1 MFFLVFVCSYIFYS
15 IDKNL
20 SHVVH
25 HILEMGLAQLAKVTL
40 ILPRMESS
48 KVASQLAQFEWFHPI
63 SSNSDYSDPNLDDLH
78 LRSQKLFQSIDEVV
92 RELGIKTEIGIMDA
106 LIKGKP
112 KNKTE
117 LQISEIEQLIL
128 KLEGDSKSLVNQTAK
143 IINDRDTLNRQLDE
157 YTTLKDA
164 LSVVSNL
171 KIDLS
176 KLNNSKLLYQNMFLI
191 KTKDFPEIQR
201 SLSDVTLFTLKLND
215 THTALFIFANK
226 DDSDKIGKII
236 RSFDTS
242 QIAIPD
248 NFSQNP
254 SEAFL
259 HLTSKIKE
267 LTIKKKEID
276 SNILK
281 ISKEN
286 NSKILYLRESSLVVR
301 EILETLRKPAG
312 LKNFAL
318 IQGYIPTVM
327 ADSFKKLHESW
338 ITIFEHKKHN
348 DFHEVEKD
356 HDPDSEQSKDN
367 QEPTLFANGRY
378 FRSFEPITLTQGPPK
393 SNEIDPTPMIA
404 FIFPIFYGLMFGDA
418 GQGALLA
425 LLGATFRLRGTGNLK
440 KWGTLILA
448 SGISAVFAGL
458 LVGEAFGFH
467 ILELPG
473 TEYLRSS
480 GYIGILNAADF
491 SEETVLIILTF
502 SINIGITH
510 LVSAFAFSIY
520 KGIKQGK
527 KYEVLTNRLPTL
539 IMYLSII
546 SLMLAAVGAN
556 YKVLEMYTN
565 QNPAPFFSNIAGDWV
580 TVEIVTKIS
589 FLILMITMVLQ
600 ILAVPLGVKLGKLK
614 LHGNVNEELF
624 MTVIEVMLIRL
635 VELFANTIS
644 YTRIGI
650 MLLVH
655 VALMGTANNG
665 VEFFFSSGNF
675 AVGIVVAIL
684 GNLGVMMIEGLLVY
698 IQALRLHLYEWFTKF
713 YEGSG
718 VPFKKLV
725 PEMLYTSILWEKKPQ
740 K

>member
-1 MFFLVFVCSYIFYS
+1 
-15 IDKNL
+15 
-20 SHVVH
+20 
-25 HILEMGLAQLAKVTL
+25 MGLAQLAKVTL

-92 RELGIKTEIGIMDA
+92 RELEIKTEIGIMDA

-128 KLEGDSKSLVNQTAK
+128 KLEGDSKYLVNQTAN

-176 KLNNSKLLYQNMFLI
+176 KLNNSSKLLYQNMFLI
-191 KTKDFPEIQR
+191 KTKDFPEIKR
-201 SLSDVTLFTLKLND
+201 SLSDLSLFTLKLND

-242 QIAIPD
+242 QIAIPN

-259 HLTSKIKE
+259 HLTSNINE
-267 LTIKKKEID
+267 LTTKKKEID

-338 ITIFEHKKHN
+338 ITIFEHRKHN
-348 DFHEVEKD
+348 DFHEVEKE

-448 SGISAVFAGL
+448 SGISAVIAGL
-458 LVGEAFGFH
+458 IVGEAFGFH

-473 TEYLRSS
+473 TEYLRSL

-491 SEETVLIILTF
+491 SEETVLTILTF

-556 YKVLEMYTN
+556 YKVLDMYTN

-600 ILAVPLGVKLGKLK
+600 IIAVPLGVKLGKLK

-725 PEMLYTSILWEKKPQ
+725 PEMLYTSILWEKKSQ

>member
-1 MFFLVFVCSYIFYS
+1 
-15 IDKNL
+15 
-20 SHVVH
+20 
-25 HILEMGLAQLAKVTL
+25 MGLAQLAKVTL
-40 ILPRMESS
+40 ILPRIESS
-48 KVASQLAQFEWFHPI
+48 TVASKLAQFEWFHPI
-63 SSNSDYSDPNLDDLH
+63 SSNSEYSDPHLDQLH

-92 RELGIKTEIGIMDA
+92 RELEIKTEIGIMDA
-106 LIKGKP
+106 LIKGTP
-112 KNKTE
+112 KNKKE
-117 LQISEIEQLIL
+117 LQISEIEQLIT
-128 KLEGDSKSLVNQTAK
+128 KLEEESKTLITETSK
-143 IINDRDTLNRQLDE
+143 IIDKRDYMNKQLDE
-157 YTTLKDA
+157 YKTLKDT
-164 LSVVSNL
+164 LSVVSDL

-176 KLNNSKLLYQNMFLI
+176 KLNNSKLLYQNMFI
-191 KTKDFPEIQR
+191 TKTKDLPEIQR
-201 SLSDVTLFTLKLND
+201 SISNASLFTLKLND
-215 THTALFIFANK
+215 TNSALFIFGNN
-226 DDSDKIGKII
+226 DDADKIGKVI
-236 RSFDTS
+236 RSFDIS
-242 QIAIPD
+242 QITIP
-248 NFSQNP
+248 NTFSQNP
-254 SEAFL
+254 NESFK
-259 HLTSKIKE
+259 HLTIRIKE

-276 SNILK
+276 SAILK
-281 ISKEN
+281 LNKQN
-286 NSKILYLRESSLVVR
+286 TSKILYLRESSQFVR
-301 EILETLRKPAG
+301 EILETFRKPAG
-312 LKNFAL
+312 LKNFAI

-327 ADSFKKLHESW
+327 ADSFKKLHERW
-338 ITIFEHKKHN
+338 ITVLEHNKR
-348 DFHEVEKD
+348 DVSPRLEEED
-356 HDPDSEQSKDN
+356 THDYDTQQSKEN
-367 QEPTLFANGRY
+367 QEPTLFANGPY
-378 FRSFEPITLTQGPPK
+378 FRSFEPITLTQGQPK
-393 SNEIDPTPMIA
+393 SNEVDPTSMIA

-425 LLGATFRLRGTGNLK
+425 MLGAAFRIRGTGNLK

-448 SGISAVFAGL
+448 SGIAAVIVGL
-458 LVGEAFGFH
+458 IVGEAFGFH
-467 ILELPG
+467 ILEVPG
-473 TEYLRSS
+473 GEYLRSL
-480 GYIGILNAADF
+480 GFIGVLNAADF
-491 SEETVLIILTF
+491 SEETVLTILTF

-510 LVSAFAFSIY
+510 LVSAFAFAIY

-527 KYEVLTNRLPTL
+527 TYEVLTNRLPTL
-539 IMYLSII
+539 IMYLAII

-565 QNPAPFFSNIAGDWV
+565 QNPAPFFSNIAGEWV

-600 ILAVPLGVKLGKLK
+600 IIAVPLGVKLGKLK
-614 LHGNVNEELF
+614 VHGNVNEELF

-665 VEFFFSSGNF
+665 VEFFLSTGNF

-713 YEGSG
+713 YDGSG

-725 PEMLYTSILWEKKPQ
+725 PEMLYTSIIWEKKMT

>member
-1 MFFLVFVCSYIFYS
+1 
-15 IDKNL
+15 
-20 SHVVH
+20 
-25 HILEMGLAQLAKVTL
+25 MGLAQLAKVTL

-48 KVASQLAQFEWFHPI
+48 KVASRLAQFEWFHPI
-63 SSNSDYSDPNLDDLH
+63 SSNSEYSDPNLDELH

-106 LIKGKP
+106 LLKGKP
-112 KNKTE
+112 KNKKE

-128 KLEGDSKSLVNQTAK
+128 KLEGDSKTLVNETSK
-143 IINDRDTLNRQLDE
+143 IINERDSINRQLDE
-157 YTTLKDA
+157 YKTLKDT

-171 KIDLS
+171 KIDIS
-176 KLNNSKLLYQNMFLI
+176 KLNNSKLLYQKVYVI
-191 KTKDFPEIQR
+191 KTKDFSEIQR
-201 SLSDVTLFTLKLND
+201 SLPDISLFTLKLND
-215 THTALFIFANK
+215 TYSALFIFAKNE
-226 DDSDKIGKII
+226 DSDRIGKTI
-236 RSFDTS
+236 RSFDIS
-242 QIAIPD
+242 QIAIP
-248 NFSQNP
+248 NTFSQNP
-254 SEAFL
+254 SEAFRN
-259 HLTSKIKE
+259 LTTKIKE
-267 LTIKKKEID
+267 LTTKKKEID

-281 ISKEN
+281 ISKDN
-286 NSKILYLRESSLVVR
+286 NSKILYLRESSQVVR

-312 LKNFAL
+312 LKNFAI

-327 ADSFKKLHESW
+327 AHNFKKLHERW

-348 DFHEVEKD
+348 NFHQIEKD
-356 HDPDSEQSKDN
+356 QDHDRDSEQSKEN

-378 FRSFEPITLTQGPPK
+378 FRSFEPITLTQGQPR

-404 FIFPIFYGLMFGDA
+404 LIFPIFYGLMFGDA

-425 LLGATFRLRGTGNLK
+425 LLGATFRIRGTGNLK

-448 SGISAVFAGL
+448 SGISAVIAGL
-458 LVGEAFGFH
+458 IVGEAFGFH
-467 ILELPG
+467 IFEVPG
-473 TEYLRSS
+473 GEYLKSL
-480 GYIGILNAADF
+480 GFIGILNAADF
-491 SEETVLIILTF
+491 SEETVLTILTI

-600 ILAVPLGVKLGKLK
+600 ILAVPLGVKLGKVK

-665 VEFFFSSGNF
+665 VEFFFSTGNF
-675 AVGIVVAIL
+675 PVGIVVAIL

-713 YEGSG
+713 YDGSG

-725 PEMLYTSILWEKKPQ
+725 PEMLYTSLLWEKKLQ

>member
-1 MFFLVFVCSYIFYS
+1 
-15 IDKNL
+15 
-20 SHVVH
+20 
-25 HILEMGLAQLAKVTL
+25 MGLAQLAKVTL

-157 YTTLKDA
+157 YTTLKDT

-176 KLNNSKLLYQNMFLI
+176 KLNYSKLLYQNMFLI
-191 KTKDFPEIQR
+191 KTKDFSEIQR
-201 SLSDVTLFTLKLND
+201 SLSDLSLFTLKLND

-242 QIAIPD
+242 QIAIPN

-259 HLTSKIKE
+259 NLTSNIKE
-267 LTIKKKEID
+267 LTTKKKEID

-318 IQGYIPTVM
+318 IQGYIPTVR

-338 ITIFEHKKHN
+338 ITIFEHRKHN

-356 HDPDSEQSKDN
+356 HDPDSELSKDN

-425 LLGATFRLRGTGNLK
+425 LLGATFRLRGTGNLR

-448 SGISAVFAGL
+448 SGISAVIAGL

-473 TEYLRSS
+473 TEYLRSL

-491 SEETVLIILTF
+491 SEETVLTILTF

-600 ILAVPLGVKLGKLK
+600 IIAVPLGVKLGKLK
-614 LHGNVNEELF
+614 LHGNGNVNEELF

-725 PEMLYTSILWEKKPQ
+725 PELLYTSILWEKKPQ

>member
-1 MFFLVFVCSYIFYS
+1 
-15 IDKNL
+15 
-20 SHVVH
+20 
-25 HILEMGLAQLAKVTL
+25 MGLAQLAKVTL

-157 YTTLKDA
+157 YTTLKDT

-176 KLNNSKLLYQNMFLI
+176 KLNYNKLLYQNMFLI
-191 KTKDFPEIQR
+191 KTKDFSEIQR
-201 SLSDVTLFTLKLND
+201 SLSDLSLFTLKLND

-242 QIAIPD
+242 QIAIPN

-259 HLTSKIKE
+259 NLTSNIKE
-267 LTIKKKEID
+267 LTTKKKEID

-318 IQGYIPTVM
+318 IQGYIPTVR

-338 ITIFEHKKHN
+338 ITIFEHRKHN

-356 HDPDSEQSKDN
+356 HDPDSELSKDN

-425 LLGATFRLRGTGNLK
+425 LLGATFRLRGTGNLR

-448 SGISAVFAGL
+448 SGISAVIAGL

-473 TEYLRSS
+473 TEYLRSL

-491 SEETVLIILTF
+491 SEETVLTILTF

-600 ILAVPLGVKLGKLK
+600 IIAVPLGVKLGKLK
-614 LHGNVNEELF
+614 LHGNGNVNEELF

-725 PEMLYTSILWEKKPQ
+725 PELLYTSILWEKKPQ

>member
-1 MFFLVFVCSYIFYS
+1 
-15 IDKNL
+15 
-20 SHVVH
+20 
-25 HILEMGLAQLAKVTL
+25 MGLAQLAKVTL

-157 YTTLKDA
+157 YTTLKDT

-176 KLNNSKLLYQNMFLI
+176 KLNYSKLLYQNMFLI
-191 KTKDFPEIQR
+191 KTKDFSEIQR
-201 SLSDVTLFTLKLND
+201 SLSDLSLFTLKLND

-242 QIAIPD
+242 QIAIPN

-259 HLTSKIKE
+259 NLTSNIKE
-267 LTIKKKEID
+267 LTTKKKEID

-281 ISKEN
+281 INKEN

-338 ITIFEHKKHN
+338 ITIFEHRKHN

-356 HDPDSEQSKDN
+356 HDPDSELSKDN

-425 LLGATFRLRGTGNLK
+425 LLGATFRLRGTGNLR

-448 SGISAVFAGL
+448 SGISAVIAGL

-473 TEYLRSS
+473 TEYLRSL

-491 SEETVLIILTF
+491 SEETVLTILTF

-600 ILAVPLGVKLGKLK
+600 IIAVPLGVKLGKLK
-614 LHGNVNEELF
+614 LHGNGNVNEELF

>member
-1 MFFLVFVCSYIFYS
+1 
-15 IDKNL
+15 
-20 SHVVH
+20 
-25 HILEMGLAQLAKVTL
+25 MGLAQLAKVTL
-40 ILPRMESS
+40 ILPRTESS
-48 KVASQLAQFEWFHPI
+48 KVASKLAQFEWFHPI
-63 SSNSDYSDPNLDDLH
+63 SSNSEYSDPHLDQLH

-106 LIKGKP
+106 LIKGTP
-112 KNKTE
+112 KNKKE
-117 LQISEIEQLIL
+117 LQISEIEQLITT
-128 KLEGDSKSLVNQTAK
+128 LEEESKTLISETSK
-143 IINDRDTLNRQLDE
+143 IIDERDSINRQLEEYKTLRDTLN
-157 YTTLKDA
+157 
-164 LSVVSNL
+164 VVSNL

-176 KLNNSKLLYQNMFLI
+176 KLKNSKLLYQNMFI
-191 KTKDFPEIQR
+191 TKTKDLAEIQR
-201 SLSDVTLFTLKLND
+201 SISNVSFFTLKLND
-215 THTALFIFANK
+215 INSALFIFGNN
-226 DDSDKIGKII
+226 DDADIIGKAI
-236 RSFDTS
+236 RSFDIS
-242 QIAIPD
+242 QITIPET
-248 NFSQNP
+248 FSQNP
-254 SEAFL
+254 NEAFK
-259 HLTSKIKE
+259 HLSTSING
-267 LTIKKKEID
+267 LSTKKKEID
-276 SNILK
+276 SAILK
-281 ISKEN
+281 LSKQN
-286 NSKILYLRESSLVVR
+286 TSKILYLRESSQFVR
-301 EILETLRKPAG
+301 EILETFRKPAG
-312 LKNFAL
+312 LKNFAI

-327 ADSFKKLHESW
+327 TGSFKKLHERW
-338 ITIFEHKKHN
+338 ITIFENKKR
-348 DFHEVEKD
+348 DVFHQIKEEEAYD
-356 HDPDSEQSKDN
+356 HDIQESKET
-367 QEPTLFANGRY
+367 QEPTLFANGPY
-378 FRSFEPITLTQGPPK
+378 FRSFEPITLTQGQPK
-393 SNEIDPTPMIA
+393 SNDVDPTSMIA

-425 LLGATFRLRGTGNLK
+425 LLGAAFRIRGTGNLK

-448 SGISAVFAGL
+448 SGISAVIVGL
-458 LVGEAFGFH
+458 IVGEAFGFH
-467 ILELPG
+467 ILEVPG
-473 TEYLRSS
+473 GEFLRSL
-480 GYIGILNAADF
+480 GFIGILNAADF
-491 SEETVLIILTF
+491 SEETVLTILTF

-527 KYEVLTNRLPTL
+527 KYEVLTNRLPVL
-539 IMYLSII
+539 IMYLAII

-565 QNPAPFFSNIAGDWV
+565 QNPAPFFSNIAGEWV

-600 ILAVPLGVKLGKLK
+600 IIAVPLGVKLGKLK
-614 LHGNVNEELF
+614 VHGNVNEELF

-665 VEFFFSSGNF
+665 VEFFLSTGNF

-713 YEGSG
+713 YDGSG

-725 PEMLYTSILWEKKPQ
+725 PEMLYTSILWEKKLT

>member
-1 MFFLVFVCSYIFYS
+1 
-15 IDKNL
+15 
-20 SHVVH
+20 
-25 HILEMGLAQLAKVTL
+25 MGLAQLAKVTL
-40 ILPRMESS
+40 ILPRMESA

-128 KLEGDSKSLVNQTAK
+128 QLEGDSKSLVNQTAK
-143 IINDRDTLNRQLDE
+143 IINDRDNLNRQLDE

-242 QIAIPD
+242 QISIPD

-267 LTIKKKEID
+267 LTTKKKEID

-286 NSKILYLRESSLVVR
+286 NSKILYLRESSLFVR

-356 HDPDSEQSKDN
+356 HDPHSEQSKDN

-448 SGISAVFAGL
+448 SGISAVIAGL

-473 TEYLRSS
+473 TEYLRSL
-480 GYIGILNAADF
+480 GFIGILNAADF

-502 SINIGITH
+502 SVNIGITH

-589 FLILMITMVLQ
+589 FLILMITILLQ
-600 ILAVPLGVKLGKLK
+600 IIAVPLGVKLGKLK

-675 AVGIVVAIL
+675 AVGIVVAIM

>member
-1 MFFLVFVCSYIFYS
+1 
-15 IDKNL
+15 
-20 SHVVH
+20 
-25 HILEMGLAQLAKVTL
+25 MGLAQLAKVTL

-157 YTTLKDA
+157 YTTLKDT

-176 KLNNSKLLYQNMFLI
+176 KLNYNKLLYQNMFLI
-191 KTKDFPEIQR
+191 KTKDFSEIQR
-201 SLSDVTLFTLKLND
+201 SLSDLSLFTLKLND

-242 QIAIPD
+242 QIAIPN

-259 HLTSKIKE
+259 NLTSNIKE
-267 LTIKKKEID
+267 LTTKKKEID

-338 ITIFEHKKHN
+338 ITIFEHRKHN

-356 HDPDSEQSKDN
+356 HDPDSELSKDN

-448 SGISAVFAGL
+448 SGISALIAGL

-473 TEYLRSS
+473 TEYLRSL

-491 SEETVLIILTF
+491 SEETVLTILTF

-600 ILAVPLGVKLGKLK
+600 IIAVPLGVKLGKLK
-614 LHGNVNEELF
+614 LHGNGNVNEELF

-725 PEMLYTSILWEKKPQ
+725 PELLYTSILWEKKPQ

>member
-1 MFFLVFVCSYIFYS
+1 
-15 IDKNL
+15 
-20 SHVVH
+20 
-25 HILEMGLAQLAKVTL
+25 MGLAQLAKVTL

-48 KVASQLAQFEWFHPI
+48 KVASRLAQFEWFHPI
-63 SSNSDYSDPNLDDLH
+63 SSNSEYSDPNLDELH

-92 RELGIKTEIGIMDA
+92 RELEIKTEIGIMDA

-112 KNKTE
+112 KNKKE
-117 LQISEIEQLIL
+117 LQISEIDQLIV
-128 KLEGDSKSLVNQTAK
+128 KLEEDSKTLVKETSK
-143 IINDRDTLNRQLDE
+143 IINERESLSRQLDE
-157 YTTLKDA
+157 FKTLKDT

-171 KIDLS
+171 KVDIS
-176 KLNNSKLLYQNMFLI
+176 KLENSKLLYQKVYVI
-191 KTKDFPEIQR
+191 KTKEFSEIQR
-201 SLSDVTLFTLKLND
+201 SLPDVSLFTLKLND
-215 THTALFIFANK
+215 TYSALFIFAKNE
-226 DDSDKIGKII
+226 DSDRIGKTI
-236 RSFDTS
+236 RSFDIS
-242 QIAIPD
+242 QITIP
-248 NFSQNP
+248 NTFSQNP
-254 SEAFL
+254 SEAFRY
-259 HLTSKIKE
+259 LTTKIKE
-267 LTIKKKEID
+267 LTTKKKEID

-281 ISKEN
+281 ISKDN
-286 NSKILYLRESSLVVR
+286 NSKILYLRESSQVVR
-301 EILETLRKPAG
+301 EVLETLRKPAG
-312 LKNFAL
+312 LKNFAI

-327 ADSFKKLHESW
+327 ADNFKKLHEKW

-348 DFHEVEKD
+348 DFHQIEKD
-356 HDPDSEQSKDN
+356 HDLHPDPEQSKEN

-378 FRSFEPITLTQGPPK
+378 FRSFEPITLTQGQPK

-404 FIFPIFYGLMFGDA
+404 LIFPIFYGLMFGDA

-425 LLGATFRLRGTGNLK
+425 LLGATFRIRGTGNLK

-448 SGISAVFAGL
+448 SGISAVIAGL
-458 LVGEAFGFH
+458 IVGEAFGFH
-467 ILELPG
+467 IFEIPG
-473 TEYLRSS
+473 GEYLRSL
-480 GYIGILNAADF
+480 GFVGILNAADF
-491 SEETVLIILTF
+491 SEETVLTILTF

-510 LVSAFAFSIY
+510 LVSAFAFFIY

-539 IMYLSII
+539 IMYLAII

-589 FLILMITMVLQ
+589 FLILMITMVIQ
-600 ILAVPLGVKLGKLK
+600 ILAVPLGVKLGKVK

-665 VEFFFSSGNF
+665 VEFFFSTGNLP
-675 AVGIVVAIL
+675 VGIVVAIL

-713 YEGSG
+713 YDGSG

-725 PEMLYTSILWEKKPQ
+725 PEMLYTSLLWEKKLQ

>member
-1 MFFLVFVCSYIFYS
+1 
-15 IDKNL
+15 
-20 SHVVH
+20 
-25 HILEMGLAQLAKVTL
+25 MGLAQLAKVTL

-48 KVASQLAQFEWFHPI
+48 KVASQLAQFKWFHPI
-63 SSNSDYSDPNLDDLH
+63 SSNSEYSDPNLDDLH

-106 LIKGKP
+106 LIKGTP
-112 KNKTE
+112 KNKKA
-117 LQISEIEQLIL
+117 LQISEIEQLISR
-128 KLEGDSKSLVNQTAK
+128 LEEDSKTLVNDTSQ
-143 IINDRDTLNRQLDE
+143 IINERDSLNRQLDE
-157 YTTLKDA
+157 YKTLKDT

-176 KLNNSKLLYQNMFLI
+176 KLNNSKLLYQNMFII
-191 KTKDFPEIQR
+191 KTKDFSEIQR
-201 SLSDVTLFTLKLND
+201 SLSDVSLFTLKLND
-215 THTALFIFANK
+215 TNSALFIFANIN
-226 DDSDKIGKII
+226 DSDKIGKTI
-236 RSFDTS
+236 RSFDIS
-242 QIAIPD
+242 QIAIP
-248 NFSQNP
+248 NTFSQNP
-254 SEAFL
+254 SESFL
-259 HLTSKIKE
+259 HLTTKIKE

-286 NSKILYLRESSLVVR
+286 NLTILYLRESSQVVR

-312 LKNFAL
+312 LKNFAI

-327 ADSFKKLHESW
+327 ADSFKKLHERW

-348 DFHEVEKD
+348 SSSQIEKD
-356 HDPDSEQSKDN
+356 HDSEQSKEN
-367 QEPTLFANGRY
+367 QEPTLFANSRY

-425 LLGATFRLRGTGNLK
+425 LLGATFRIRGTENLK

-448 SGISAVFAGL
+448 SGIAAVIAGL
-458 LVGEAFGFH
+458 IVGEAFGFH
-467 ILELPG
+467 ILEVPG
-473 TEYLRSS
+473 GEYLRSL
-480 GYIGILNAADF
+480 GFIGILNAADF
-491 SEETVLIILTF
+491 SEETVLTILTF

-589 FLILMITMVLQ
+589 FLILMITMILQ
-600 ILAVPLGVKLGKLK
+600 IIAVPLGVKLGKLK
-614 LHGNVNEELF
+614 VHGNVNEELF
-624 MTVIEVMLIRL
+624 MTLIEVMLIRL

-713 YEGSG
+713 YDGSG

-725 PEMLYTSILWEKKPQ
+725 PEMLYTSIFWEKKLQ

>member
-1 MFFLVFVCSYIFYS
+1 
-15 IDKNL
+15 
-20 SHVVH
+20 
-25 HILEMGLAQLAKVTL
+25 MGLAQLAKVTL

-128 KLEGDSKSLVNQTAK
+128 KLEGDSKYLVNQTGK

-176 KLNNSKLLYQNMFLI
+176 KLNNSNKLLYQNMFLI
-191 KTKDFPEIQR
+191 KTKDFPEIKR
-201 SLSDVTLFTLKLND
+201 SLSDLSLFTLKLND
-215 THTALFIFANK
+215 THTALFIFGNK

-242 QIAIPD
+242 QITIPN

-267 LTIKKKEID
+267 LTTKKKEID
-276 SNILK
+276 SYILK

-338 ITIFEHKKHN
+338 ITIFEHRKHN
-348 DFHEVEKD
+348 DFHEVEKE
-356 HDPDSEQSKDN
+356 HDPDSEQSKDD

-448 SGISAVFAGL
+448 SGISAVIAGL
-458 LVGEAFGFH
+458 IVGEAFGFH

-473 TEYLRSS
+473 TEYLRSL

-491 SEETVLIILTF
+491 SEETVLTILTF

-600 ILAVPLGVKLGKLK
+600 IIAVPLGVKLGKLK

-718 VPFKKLV
+718 IPFKKLV
-725 PEMLYTSILWEKKPQ
+725 PEMLYTSILWEKKSH

>member
-1 MFFLVFVCSYIFYS
+1 
-15 IDKNL
+15 
-20 SHVVH
+20 
-25 HILEMGLAQLAKVTL
+25 MGLAQLAKVTL

-48 KVASQLAQFEWFHPI
+48 KVASQLAQFKWFHPI
-63 SSNSDYSDPNLDDLH
+63 SSNSEYSDPNLDDLH

-106 LIKGKP
+106 LIKGTP
-112 KNKTE
+112 KNKKA
-117 LQISEIEQLIL
+117 LQISEIEQLISR
-128 KLEGDSKSLVNQTAK
+128 LEEDSKTLVNDTSQ
-143 IINDRDTLNRQLDE
+143 IINERDSLNRQLDE
-157 YTTLKDA
+157 YKTLKDT

-176 KLNNSKLLYQNMFLI
+176 KLNNSKLLYQNMFII
-191 KTKDFPEIQR
+191 KTKDFSEIQR
-201 SLSDVTLFTLKLND
+201 SLSDVSLFTLKLND
-215 THTALFIFANK
+215 TNSALFIFANIN
-226 DDSDKIGKII
+226 DSDKIGKTI
-236 RSFDTS
+236 RSFDIS
-242 QIAIPD
+242 QIAIP
-248 NFSQNP
+248 NTFSQNP
-254 SEAFL
+254 SESFL
-259 HLTSKIKE
+259 HLSTKIKE

-286 NSKILYLRESSLVVR
+286 NLTILYLRESSQVVR

-312 LKNFAL
+312 LKNFAI

-327 ADSFKKLHESW
+327 ADSFKKLHERW

-348 DFHEVEKD
+348 SSSQIEKD
-356 HDPDSEQSKDN
+356 HDSEQSKEN
-367 QEPTLFANGRY
+367 QEPTLFANSRY

-425 LLGATFRLRGTGNLK
+425 LLGATFRIRGTENLK

-448 SGISAVFAGL
+448 SGIAAVIAGL
-458 LVGEAFGFH
+458 IVGEAFGFH
-467 ILELPG
+467 ILEVPG
-473 TEYLRSS
+473 GEYLRSL
-480 GYIGILNAADF
+480 GFIGILNAADF
-491 SEETVLIILTF
+491 SEETVLTILTF

-589 FLILMITMVLQ
+589 FLILMITMILQ
-600 ILAVPLGVKLGKLK
+600 IIAVPLGVKLGKLK
-614 LHGNVNEELF
+614 VHGNVNEELF
-624 MTVIEVMLIRL
+624 MTLIEVMLIRL

-713 YEGSG
+713 YDGSG

-725 PEMLYTSILWEKKPQ
+725 PEMLYTSIFWEKKLQ

>member
-1 MFFLVFVCSYIFYS
+1 
-15 IDKNL
+15 
-20 SHVVH
+20 
-25 HILEMGLAQLAKVTL
+25 MGLAQLAKVTL

-356 HDPDSEQSKDN
+356 HDPDSEQSKEN

-448 SGISAVFAGL
+448 SGISAVIAGL

-491 SEETVLIILTF
+491 SEETVLTILTF

-539 IMYLSII
+539 IMYLAII

>member
-1 MFFLVFVCSYIFYS
+1 
-15 IDKNL
+15 
-20 SHVVH
+20 
-25 HILEMGLAQLAKVTL
+25 MGLAQLAKVTL

-157 YTTLKDA
+157 YTTLKDT

-176 KLNNSKLLYQNMFLI
+176 KLNYSKLLYQNMFLI
-191 KTKDFPEIQR
+191 KTKDFSEIQR
-201 SLSDVTLFTLKLND
+201 SLSDLSLFTLKLND

-242 QIAIPD
+242 QIAIPN

-259 HLTSKIKE
+259 NLTSNIKE
-267 LTIKKKEID
+267 LTTKKKEID

-338 ITIFEHKKHN
+338 ITIFEHRKHN

-356 HDPDSEQSKDN
+356 HDPDSELSKDN

-425 LLGATFRLRGTGNLK
+425 LLGATFRLRGTGNLR

-448 SGISAVFAGL
+448 SGISAVIAGL

-473 TEYLRSS
+473 TEYLRSL
-480 GYIGILNAADF
+480 GYIGVLNAADF
-491 SEETVLIILTF
+491 SEETVLTILTF

-600 ILAVPLGVKLGKLK
+600 IIAVPLGVKLGKLK
-614 LHGNVNEELF
+614 LHGNGNVNEELF